1 MSLSRITA
9 SVIFLTGLAALLH
22 YLFARKQAEL
32 CQHVGGQRRRLK
44 FLHRA
49 SDKNYVTGRKGRLC
63 TQTSARARKGLNFFT
78 APPCQ
83 W

>member
-32 CQHVGGQRRRLK
+32 CQHVGGNRRSLK

-63 TQTSARARKGLNFFT
+63 KQTGESAHIGWEFFS
-78 APPCQ
+78 ALPCQ
-83 W
+83 